1 MSHTPVRRE
10 QLAEVYFEREMPSSD
25 FRIGAENEKFGVHEE
40 TGIPLGYG
48 GDFSVC
54 RVFTHLEKEHG
65 WEAVREVPGGP
76 VLGLRRGN
84 ANITLEPGVQF
95 ELSGEPLADLH
106 QVAAEQMQHLSELA
120 LISQEMHIAWLGT
133 GFHPLARLSE
143 LPWVPKQRYPIMRD
157 YLPQKGSGSL
167 DMMQRTATV
176 QGNFDWSS
184 EADAMKKLL
193 VSLKIS
199 PLMQA
204 WFSNAPFSEGRPN
217 GALSRRGDVWRN
229 MDPARSGL
237 IAPLWKK
244 AHPTYD
250 DYVEWSLDAGM
261 FLFWRDGQSFKNTG
275 QTFRS
280 FLQDGFEGERATLQ
294 DFKLHLTTLFP
305 EVRLKNTL
313 EVRSVDNLPP
323 DLALASLAVWTGIL
337 YDDAALEGARELVE
351 EFTFEAVEESRS
363 GLVARGLHAELCKRP
378 AFDFAERLL
387 ALARKGL
394 ENRAR
399 LQGGKDESTFLRPA
413 EEILESRRHPA
424 ERAIERFQAG
434 AGLLEGTAGAAS
446 GSSAAGGS
454 SDVRRLIEA
463 TRIALPG

>member
-1 MSHTPVRRE
+1 MSHTPIRRE
-10 QLAEVYFEREMPSSD
+10 QLAEVFSEREMPPAD

-40 TGIPLGYG
+40 TGKPLGYG

-76 VLGLRRGN
+76 VLGLRRGS

-95 ELSGEPLADLH
+95 ELSGEPLSDLH
-106 QVAAEQMQHLSELA
+106 QVLAEQMQHLSELST
-120 LISQEMHIAWLGT
+120 ISKEMQIAWLGT
-133 GFHPLARLSE
+133 GFHPLARLEE

-157 YLPQKGSGSL
+157 YLPRKGSGGL

-184 EADAMKKLL
+184 EEDAMKKL
-193 VSLKIS
+193 VVALKIS

-204 WFSNAPFSEGRPN
+204 WFSNAPFSEGQQH
-217 GALSRRGDVWRN
+217 AMSSRRGDVWRN
-229 MDPARSGL
+229 MDPSRSGL

-244 AHPTYD
+244 SHPTYD

-261 FLFWRDGQSFKNTG
+261 FLFWRDGRSFKNTG

-280 FLQDGFEGERATLQ
+280 FLEDGYEGEHATLG

-323 DLALASLAVWTGIL
+323 ELALASLAVWTGIL
-337 YDDAALEGARELVE
+337 YDDSSLESARELVD
-351 EFTFEAVEESRS
+351 EFTFDKVEESRP
-363 GLVARGLHAELCKRP
+363 GLVARGLHAELCGRS
-378 AFDFAERLL
+378 AFEWAERLL
-387 ALARKGL
+387 ELARRGL
-394 ENRAR
+394 GARAR
-399 LQGGKDESTFLRPA
+399 YKEGKDESVLLLPA
-413 EEILESRRHPA
+413 EEILQSRVLPA
-424 ERAIERFQAG
+424 ERAVARWQAG
-434 AGLLEGTAGAAS
+434 AT
-446 GSSAAGGS
+446 
-454 SDVRRLIEA
+454 LIEA
-463 TRIALPG
+463 TRIALPE